1 MSIYVFHVP
10 NASSTFTRASDD
22 LFLFFC
28 LPDILVAPVPSVE
41 VDRRSALTV
50 APKRP
55 STLYVSS
62 ISPQASSLTIPSISR
77 GISPMIHLQLP
88 DTDSDLQY

>member
-1 MSIYVFHVP
+1 MCQMPVQRSQELLTICSYF
-10 NASSTFTRASDD
+10 
-22 LFLFFC
+22 FL
-28 LPDILVAPVPSVE
+28 LPDILVAPVLSVE

-55 STLYVSS
+55 STLHVSS

-88 DTDSDLQY
+88 DSDNDLQY